1 MADQSL
7 PKLLKR
13 DDRAPHSKIAAPAL
27 TEVTDE
33 KRLKAYEYRLKHMPI
48 REIAKKMK
56 VDASTVNSWL
66 NHVHEKKLY
75 SLSQAAERVKNEQF
89 NQYDDLIDK
98 FMPLALADELN
109 VSGEKVGRNGQVM
122 NIELEPWESATAA
135 AEIVLRAMQQKA
147 KIAGLGTVV
156 PQLPT
161 DEKGRTLPF
170 QVYMMVQNVVK
181 QQAEKEIKKAQ
192 VIENG
197 PDVSK

>member
-13 DDRAPHSKIAAPAL
+13 DDRPPYAKNVTPAL
-27 TEVTDE
+27 AEVTDE
-33 KRLKAYEYRLKHMPI
+33 KRLKAYELRLKHMPI
-48 REIAKKMK
+48 REIAKRMK
-56 VDASTVNSWL
+56 VDSSTVNNWL

-109 VSGEKVGRNGQVM
+109 VSGTKVGRNGQVM

-181 QQAEKEIKKAQ
+181 QQEKEIKKAE

-197 PDVSK
+197 PDVSE